1 MVSMIFG
8 KLLMFLQRQQVR
20 YYMRRMHVGKRVRI
34 RSGLLVF
41 RPSNVT
47 IEDGVTIN
55 VNCVLQAHAP
65 IRIGRHTLIAAN
77 CTIVTAT
84 HDMSKRGDET
94 RLALSAA
101 PVTIGHDCWLGEG
114 VTVLPGVTI
123 GDGAVVGAWQCR
135 HKGFAARHGLLRHPG
150 QARQGQAPK
159 FTGVRHEG
167 LTKILDCVFYTAA
180 HRFANSC
187 GPAPSEPFCGI
198 AREESLCRID

>member
-101 PVTIGHDCWLGEG
+101 PVTIGHDCWLGAG

-123 GDGAVVGAWQCR
+123 GDGAVVGAGSVVTRNLPPGMVCFGIPAKPVR
-135 HKGFAARHGLLRHPG
+135 ARP
-150 QARQGQAPK
+150 QSSQ
-159 FTGVRHEG
+159 
-167 LTKILDCVFYTAA
+167 
-180 HRFANSC
+180 
-187 GPAPSEPFCGI
+187 
-198 AREESLCRID
+198 ESDTRV